1 MCGIAG
7 AISLDGQPIG
17 HDAVRA
23 MTDAMSHRG
32 PDEGAVRLLGA
43 GALIGRAAAALGHRR
58 LKVIDLSSAAA
69 QPMRDAQDTG
79 CLVYNGELYNT
90 ASLRKTLL
98 DAGRTFRSRSDTEV
112 VLQAFLH
119 WGVEEALDR
128 LNGMFALAFWDNR
141 ERRLTL
147 ARDRFGEK
155 PLYYAESQG
164 RLLFASEMDA
174 LLAHGGVETA
184 IDPEAVELYLT
195 FGWIPAP
202 WTIYRAVRKLPHAA
216 CLSAEAGGRL
226 RLRRYY
232 RLEDRLNAVASAAS
246 PSSTSATPA
255 AEAVRAALEAAVKA
269 RLESDVPL
277 GAYLSGGIDSSA
289 VVTMMA
295 RLLPEAPRTYSI
307 ALPGCGWFDEGPQAR
322 RLARERSTRHT
333 EVVLDAARLRD
344 EIPTA
349 LSAFGEPFADS
360 SAIPCSAI
368 ARVARSGLTVVL
380 SGDGGDELFGGYRLY
395 RALAASRHLAR
406 LPAPLRSALALLLRP
421 LPARH
426 GGGVGGAVHRARKL
440 LAGIG
445 SDLAV
450 THAAWMSILPP
461 AARLA
466 LRPGVV
472 DRDLGRALVEERH
485 RRFGRGLDGI
495 LAVEVDLPLPDDML
509 AKVDRTSMRHSL
521 EVRAPFLDPDLV
533 ELALSLPA
541 AAHFSPLAGKVL
553 LRRALRGLV
562 PDRILDAP
570 KRGFEVPVG
579 DWIAGPLAGHF
590 REVVTPASLEAAG
603 GLAAAPVENWL
614 RVHGARRADHSRI
627 LWALFVLCHWHQAI
641 RPRQQARR
649 RIDTI
654 PRLVSPALS

>member
-7 AISLDGQPIG
+7 ALSLDGQPIG

-23 MTDAMSHRG
+23 MTDALAHRG

-43 GALIGRAAAALGHRR
+43 GAGIGRAAAAIGHRR

-90 ASLRKTLL
+90 AALRKALL

-119 WGVEEALDR
+119 WGVEEALGR
-128 LNGMFALAFWDNR
+128 FHGMFALAFWDNR

-164 RLLFASEMDA
+164 RLLFASEIDA
-174 LLAHGGVETA
+174 LLAHGGVDA
-184 IDPEAVELYLT
+184 SIDPEAVELYLT

-216 CLSAEAGGRL
+216 CLSAGAGGWL

-232 RLEDRLNAVASAAS
+232 RLEDRLNAAASNPTDASAG
-246 PSSTSATPA
+246 PA
-255 AEAVRAALEAAVKA
+255 AESVRVALEAAVKA

-322 RLARERSTRHT
+322 RLARERSTHHT

-380 SGDGGDELFGGYRLY
+380 SGDGGDELFGGYRVY
-395 RALAASRHLAR
+395 RALAAARHLSR
-406 LPAPLRSALALLLRP
+406 LPAPARSALAALLRP

-440 LAGIG
+440 LSGIG
-445 SDLAV
+445 SDLAAM
-450 THAAWMSILPP
+450 HAAWMSMLGP
-461 AARLA
+461 AARSA
-466 LRPGVV
+466 LRPGVA

-521 EVRAPFLDPDLV
+521 EVRTPFLDPGLV

-541 AAHFSPLAGKVL
+541 SAHFSPFAGKRL

-603 GLAAAPVENWL
+603 GLAAAPVETWL
-614 RVHGARRADHSRI
+614 RAHAARRTDHSRI

-641 RPRQQARR
+641 RPSQQAPR